1 MHAREKLVYKMFT
14 TNSVWLISD
23 LFPVKGSGVCIH
35 INRNVCGIFTMQI
48 DGNGVV
54 TFDPDLNSGR
64 PAYRIE
70 NRHRGEH
77 SCTVYLLIPSG
88 S

>member
-1 MHAREKLVYKMFT
+1 MFT
-14 TNSVWLISD
+14 
-23 LFPVKGSGVCIH
+23 
-35 INRNVCGIFTMQI
+35 VCGTFTMQV

-70 NRHRGEH
+70 NRHRGKH
-77 SCTVYLLIPSG
+77 SCTVKAVHRASIVAFIGRGGKFYHAVAN
-88 S
+88 

>member
-1 MHAREKLVYKMFT
+1 MTKLV
-14 TNSVWLISD
+14 L
-23 LFPVKGSGVCIH
+23 LVKVSASYINLWYLLMLTVYGVFI
-35 INRNVCGIFTMQI
+35 MQV

-70 NRHRGEH
+70 NRHRGELFNMH
-77 SCTVYLLIPSG
+77 KHIVIMRIFS
-88 S
+88 

>member
-1 MHAREKLVYKMFT
+1 MTKLV
-14 TNSVWLISD
+14 L
-23 LFPVKGSGVCIH
+23 LVKVSASYINLWYLLMSTVYGVSI
-35 INRNVCGIFTMQI
+35 MQV

-70 NRHRGEH
+70 NRHRGELFNTH
-77 SCTVYLLIPSG
+77 KHNYCNYAYL
-88 S
+88 